1 MSNIFNLGNITDFSE
16 KIDMDELY
24 EKKQQHDLNQLELFN
39 KILNRIHIR
48 IKKTSTQKRNEQFCW
63 YVIPEIIIGVPK
75 YDQASCIAY
84 AIDKLKNNGFNVR
97 YIHPNTLFIS
107 WLHFV
112 PTYVRNEFK
121 KKTGIIVDQFGYRL
135 QNNNTNVITNES
147 ITDNENVNETE
158 THSPNNYLL
167 NIKKNQNETIPNN
180 KKEYKPINSYKPS
193 GNLIYDKSLTDKFR

>member
-1 MSNIFNLGNITDFSE
+1 MSNIFNLDNITDFSE
-16 KIDMDELY
+16 KLDMDELY
-24 EKKQQHDLNQLELFN
+24 EKKKQHDLKQLELFN

-84 AIDKLKNNGFNVR
+84 TIDKLKDNGFNIR

-112 PTYVRNEFK
+112 PTYVRNELK
-121 KKTGIIVDQFGYRL
+121 KKTGVIVDQYGHRL
-135 QNNNTNVITNES
+135 QDNNNTNIITNDS
-147 ITDNENVNETE
+147 INDNTNVNSIQE
-158 THSPNNYLL
+158 PNNLLL
-167 NIKKNQNETIPNN
+167 NIKKNQNDTMSNN
-180 KKEYKPINSYKPS
+180 KKEYKPINSYKPL
-193 GNLIYDKSLTDKFR
+193 GNLIYDKSLTDKFS